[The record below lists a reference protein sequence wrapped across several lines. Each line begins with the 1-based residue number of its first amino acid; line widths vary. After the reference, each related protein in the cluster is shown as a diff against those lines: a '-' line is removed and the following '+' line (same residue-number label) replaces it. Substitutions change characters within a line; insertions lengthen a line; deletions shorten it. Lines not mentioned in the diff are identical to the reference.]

1 MPASPHAPQA
11 HPPQS
16 PHPAAPL
23 PAPAPQ
29 APGSARTSKNISS
42 PRLIGG
48 AILQLAAI
56 GAIGPAIFTVLFTF
70 LGLGLGLLPVFG
82 IGLVFLAALAYML
95 FATSWLEAARV
106 DGLYGFGLP
115 QRRLRTSGRP
125 GFGGFLRTIWQQSID
140 PPVWRGIAS
149 AAVSTLLGTI
159 VLGFVSVFASGVAG
173 AFAPLFASDEGVRFV
188 RFDVGIPVAW
198 AVPIGILL
206 ALLSVAAII
215 GLALLH
221 GVLTRAILVP
231 SRESLLADQART
243 SNQQRAGAV
252 RAADVE
258 RTRIE
263 RDLHDGVQPRLVSV
277 GMTLGMAQQKID
289 DDPEAAKAL
298 IAEAH
303 TSTKAAITELRQLA
317 RGIHTSVLDD
327 RGLDAALSALAARSP
342 VPASLDVRLTQR
354 CSQAAETAAYF
365 VIAESL
371 TNAAKH
377 ARATDVRIVV
387 RQRDGGL
394 LWARIED
401 NGIGGAVVVPGGGL
415 DGLTNRVLGVGG
427 QFRLDSPIGGPTSVE
442 VSIPCAF

>member
-1 MPASPHAPQA
+1 MTT
-11 HPPQS
+11 
-16 PHPAAPL
+16 
-23 PAPAPQ
+23 APAPLAADTGAVES
-29 APGSARTSKNISS
+29 APRVVSVSR
-42 PRLIGG
+42 PRVVAG

-56 GAIGPAIFTVLFTF
+56 GLVGPIVFTILITLFSV
-70 LGLGLGLLPVFG
+70 GVSLL
-82 IGLVFLAALAYML
+82 LVFLIGAVFLVALAYAL

-115 QRRLRTSGRP
+115 PRRIRTSGRP
-125 GFGGFLRTIWQQSID
+125 GFGGLLRTFWQQAID
-140 PPVWRGIAS
+140 PPMWRGVAS
-149 AAVSTLLGTI
+149 AAISTILGMAVLTFVGVFTGSLTGAI
-159 VLGFVSVFASGVAG
+159 ASLFAGGEAVRFARLGFDLPSAWA
-173 AFAPLFASDEGVRFV
+173 
-188 RFDVGIPVAW
+188 IPVGLVIA
-198 AVPIGILL
+198 L
-206 ALLSVAAII
+206 ASAAAIV

-231 SRESLLADQART
+231 SREALLAERART
-243 SNQQRAGAV
+243 SNVQRAGAV

-289 DDPEAAKAL
+289 DDPETAKAL

-342 VPASLDVRLTQR
+342 VPVVLDVRLSQR

-377 ARATDVRIVV
+377 ARATECRIVV
-387 RQRDGGL
+387 RQRDEGL

-401 NGIGGAVVVPGGGL
+401 NGIGGATVVAGGGL
-415 DGLTNRVLGVGG
+415 DGIANRVLGVGG
-427 QFRLDSPIGGPTSVE
+427 QFRLDSPVGGPTSVE

>member
-1 MPASPHAPQA
+1 MTTASAI
-11 HPPQS
+11 S
-16 PHPAAPL
+16 TAAPD
-23 PAPAPQ
+23 APP
-29 APGSARTSKNISS
+29 PARTASISS
-42 PRLIGG
+42 PRIVAG
-48 AILQLAAI
+48 AILQLVAM
-56 GAIGPAIFTVLFTF
+56 GVIGPVVFSILFTLF
-70 LGLGLGLLPVFG
+70 GLGLGLLPVLL
-82 IGLVFLAALAYML
+82 IGVVFLAALVYAL

-115 QRRLRTSGRP
+115 RRRLRTSGRP
-125 GFGGFLRTIWQQSID
+125 GFGGLLRTLWQQATD

-149 AAVSTLLGTI
+149 AAGSTIIGAL
-159 VLGFVSVFASGVAG
+159 VFGLVGAFGSGVAG
-173 AFAPLFASDEGVRFV
+173 AFAPLFAGGEGVRFARLGV
-188 RFDVGIPVAW
+188 TIPSAW
-198 AVPIGILL
+198 AVLVGILI
-206 ALLSVAAII
+206 AVLSAAAII

-221 GVLTRAILVP
+221 GVLVRAILVP
-231 SRESLLADQART
+231 SREALLAEQART
-243 SNQQRAGAV
+243 SNRQRAGAV

-303 TSTKAAITELRQLA
+303 TSTKTAITELRQLA

-342 VPASLDVRLTQR
+342 VPVALDVRLTQR
-354 CSQAAETAAYF
+354 CSQASETAAYF

-377 ARATDVRIVV
+377 ARATECRVAV

-394 LWARIED
+394 LWVRIED
-401 NGIGGAVVVPGGGL
+401 NGIGGATVVAGGGL

-427 QFRLDSPIGGPTSVE
+427 QFRLDSPVGGPTAVE

>member
-1 MPASPHAPQA
+1 MTTASVAVSPGTGAPPAS
-11 HPPQS
+11 
-16 PHPAAPL
+16 APL
-23 PAPAPQ
+23 PP
-29 APGSARTSKNISS
+29 RISS
-42 PRLIGG
+42 PRLVAG
-48 AILQLAAI
+48 AILQLAAV
-56 GAIGPAIFTVLFTF
+56 GVIGPVVFAILFTL
-70 LGLGLGLLPVFG
+70 LGLGLGLLPVFL
-82 IGLVFLAALAYML
+82 IGVVFLVVLAYAL

-115 QRRLRTSGRP
+115 PRRLRTSGRP
-125 GFGGFLRTIWQQSID
+125 GFGGLLRTLWQQLID

-149 AAVSTLLGTI
+149 AAVSTILGAI
-159 VLGFVSVFASGVAG
+159 VFGLVGVFASGIVG
-173 AFAPLFASDEGVRFV
+173 IFAPLFADGEAVRFA
-188 RFDVGIPVAW
+188 RIGLALPAGW
-198 AVPIGILL
+198 AVPAGILI
-206 ALLSVAAII
+206 ALISAAAIV

-231 SRESLLADQART
+231 SREALLAEEART
-243 SNQQRAGAV
+243 SNRQRAGAV

-289 DDPEAAKAL
+289 DDPETAKAL

-303 TSTKAAITELRQLA
+303 ASTKTAITELRQLA

-342 VPASLDVRLTQR
+342 VPVTLDVRLTQR
-354 CSQAAETAAYF
+354 CSQASETAAYF

-377 ARATDVRIVV
+377 ARATECRVVV

-394 LWARIED
+394 LWVRIED
-401 NGIGGAVVVPGGGL
+401 NGIGGATVVPGGGL

-427 QFRLDSPIGGPTSVE
+427 QFRLDSPVGGPTAVE

>member
-1 MPASPHAPQA
+1 MRTDAAAYRGGMTTAPVLPDAVPTGPGAPPEPGTASIV
-11 HPPQS
+11 
-16 PHPAAPL
+16 
-23 PAPAPQ
+23 
-29 APGSARTSKNISS
+29 R
-42 PRLIGG
+42 PRVVAG
-48 AILQLAAI
+48 AILQLAAV
-56 GAIGPAIFTVLFTF
+56 GVFGPVLFTILF
-70 LGLGLGLLPVFG
+70 TLLGVGLGLLPVLL
-82 IGLVFLAALAYML
+82 IGVVLLVALAYAL
-95 FATSWLEAARV
+95 FAVGWLEAARV

-115 QRRLRTSGRP
+115 PRRLRTSGRP
-125 GFGGFLRTIWQQSID
+125 GFGGLLRTFWQQLTD

-149 AAVSTLLGTI
+149 AAISTILGMI
-159 VLGFVSVFASGVAG
+159 VLTLIGVFAAGIAG
-173 AFAPLFASDEGVRFV
+173 AFSPLFAEGDTAPLART
-188 RFDVGIPVAW
+188 GITVPIAW
-198 AVPIGILL
+198 AVPAGILI
-206 ALLSVAAII
+206 ALVSAAAVI

-231 SRESLLADQART
+231 SRESLLAEQARR
-243 SNQQRAGAV
+243 SNDQRAGAV
-252 RAADVE
+252 RAGEVE

-289 DDPEAAKAL
+289 DDPQAAKAL

-342 VPASLDVRLTQR
+342 VPVVLDVRLTRR

-377 ARATDVRIVV
+377 ARASECRIVV
-387 RQRDGGL
+387 RQRDEGM

-427 QFRLDSPIGGPTSVE
+427 QLRLDSPVGGPTSVE

>member
-1 MPASPHAPQA
+1 MTTASVASSPGTGAP
-11 HPPQS
+11 
-16 PHPAAPL
+16 
-23 PAPAPQ
+23 PAPATLP
-29 APGSARTSKNISS
+29 SRISS
-42 PRLIGG
+42 PRLVAG
-48 AILQLAAI
+48 AILQLAAV
-56 GAIGPAIFTVLFTF
+56 GVIGPVVFAILFTL
-70 LGLGLGLLPVFG
+70 LGLGLGLLPVFL
-82 IGLVFLAALAYML
+82 IGVVFLVVLAYAL

-115 QRRLRTSGRP
+115 PRRLRTSGRP
-125 GFGGFLRTIWQQSID
+125 GFGGLLRTLWQQLID

-149 AAVSTLLGTI
+149 AAVSTILGAI
-159 VLGFVSVFASGVAG
+159 VFGLVGVFASGIVG
-173 AFAPLFASDEGVRFV
+173 IFAPLFADGEAVRFA
-188 RFDVGIPVAW
+188 RIGLALPSGW
-198 AVPIGILL
+198 AVPAGILI
-206 ALLSVAAII
+206 ALISAAAIV

-231 SRESLLADQART
+231 SREALLAEEART
-243 SNQQRAGAV
+243 SNRQRAGAV

-289 DDPEAAKAL
+289 DDPETAKAL

-303 TSTKAAITELRQLA
+303 ASTKTAITELRQLA

-342 VPASLDVRLTQR
+342 VPVTLDVRLTQR
-354 CSQAAETAAYF
+354 CSQASETAAYF

-377 ARATDVRIVV
+377 ARATECRVVV

-394 LWARIED
+394 LWVRIED
-401 NGIGGAVVVPGGGL
+401 NGIGGATVVPGGGL

-427 QFRLDSPIGGPTSVE
+427 QFRLDSPVGGPTAVE